1 MQKRGLEATGILAN
15 VCKTAGFGSVS
26 DLLQKNP
33 TAKRAIL
40 DVPRQE
46 ARTRHTLSSPFISDR
61 SSRQPT
67 DCASKLGLSC
77 KKIVQNL

>member
-40 DVPRQE
+40 DVPKQE
-46 ARTRHTLSSPFISDR
+46 VCFFCCFKFKFLYFFLRLTILRYREHLVSGPQILAEID
-61 SSRQPT
+61 
-67 DCASKLGLSC
+67 
-77 KKIVQNL
+77 

>member
-1 MQKRGLEATGILAN
+1 MMQKRGLEATGILAN

-40 DVPRQE
+40 DVPKQV
-46 ARTRHTLSSPFISDR
+46 ARPSLSSSD
-61 SSRQPT
+61 SYVV
-67 DCASKLGLSC
+67 G
-77 KKIVQNL
+77 IVWEKRE